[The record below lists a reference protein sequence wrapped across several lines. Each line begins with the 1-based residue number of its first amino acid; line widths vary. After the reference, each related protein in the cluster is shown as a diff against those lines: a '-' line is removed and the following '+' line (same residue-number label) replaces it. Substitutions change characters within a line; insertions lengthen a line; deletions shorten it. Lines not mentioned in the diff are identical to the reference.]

1 MADQQNPF
9 AHLNEPAP
17 APAPPVPVTRG
28 VVVRNPAASQEQ
40 RAEES
45 QAMERERLG
54 ISEAGE
60 ARAAREE
67 VRGSA
72 QELRTEFRRLPVVTA
87 YEQAIPNFVAAL
99 QTAPTGTGDLALVY
113 YFAKTIDPGSAVQ
126 QGEMDNIQTT
136 DARLPAA
143 VQSVLRELR
152 ASDGRFTDT
161 AREGL
166 RQELQRI
173 IAQRNLAYR
182 SARDQYRQLAQS
194 PEYGIDPNLVI
205 GEHIGTRY
213 LDQINEYY
221 QRRREREQGAQAP
234 ERPLEASGLGETF
247 MTPEDRELQSRLQAI
262 WNTATLEEL
271 QAIAAEYNR
280 TIPLG
285 SQQELDEARRQGRGI
300 AADPSGRRTGA
311 QRVLGEA
318 AETPVGAYFI
328 GAANALVSGGL
339 DEIAGMLGADADAVQ
354 AGKEA
359 LRERYPV
366 ASFAGEVSGQV
377 LQATPVMRGAAALGA
392 GARGMTAA
400 EVVQGAAYGAGE
412 ANEQRLLGA
421 GAGALGALAG
431 QQVSSRFIEPGVR
444 AVIDRLSGQTGAP
457 REVIERLV
465 DEALP
470 PAGGAAPTAHPAG
483 DAMPSP
489 AAAAEPGP
497 AGVAP
502 PTGVAAPTPPPT
514 GAAAVPPV
522 APTTVPSV
530 AEQQGISQEMIDLAR
545 RAAAG
550 GRGGRAA
557 REELRAAVEA
567 DPTLIQQAEA
577 LGLELPADVFSANV
591 QLRNLVGLARS
602 QPGSAAEASWQQT
615 VSNSAQQVEQSLA
628 EMGASRDL
636 AGLSDEVFTRLNSN
650 MQSLQRQ
657 GDELREAVNANLN
670 MQSRVN
676 ATNLQEALA
685 ETINDLGGI
694 KEATQAMTA
703 QERRLLQA
711 LGVGEE
717 ARQPTYAYMD
727 RLRREIGD
735 ALNNGSGPWADTER
749 VTLQRYYNALA
760 QDRIDHVARE
770 LGQQAA
776 DDLAASNQIF
786 QAMFAARDE
795 MTQLFGRDLDK
806 GIGRQIE
813 SIVSQG
819 ARGDITNL
827 RRMMSLI
834 PEDMRSEVAF
844 SGILANARFR
854 GAEGGFGFR
863 QFNDIYRGIRQNA
876 PVYRELARNMTESQ
890 RTFLDNLYA
899 ISQGIADADNR
910 IIRTGRARGGPA
922 AEINA
927 QSLTQKIVEQ
937 ATRRGVGAM
946 VGGVGGTAM
955 ADVTLGVPLAVAM
968 ETGLAALSRGSSSN
982 LDRVSE
988 VIGSTAYRDLVNE
1001 AARGGNMTRAI
1012 NRLANSRP
1020 FGLFARSMGLD
1031 TQEARRAWIRSALT
1045 TGTVSGVGGG
1055 QEQTGPQTIIVG
1067 PQQ

>member
-1 MADQQNPF
+1 MADEQNPF
-9 AHLNEPAP
+9 AHLNAPAQPAP
-17 APAPPVPVTRG
+17 VQAQPTDRG
-28 VVVRNPAASQEQ
+28 VVIVNPAVREQQ

-45 QAMERERLG
+45 QAMEAERLRL
-54 ISEAGE
+54 SQAGE
-60 ARAAREE
+60 LRSGREE
-67 VRGSA
+67 TRTTAENLRKEYRGLPA
-72 QELRTEFRRLPVVTA
+72 VEAYENAITNYAAGLRTA
-87 YEQAIPNFVAAL
+87 PN
-99 QTAPTGTGDLALVY
+99 GSGDLALVY
-113 YFAKTIDPGSAVQ
+113 NFAKIVDPGSAVQ
-126 QGEMDNIQTT
+126 QGEMENIQST

-143 VQSVLRELR
+143 VQTALRELR
-152 ASDGRFTDT
+152 ASDGVFTDE

-166 RQELQRI
+166 RREMHNLI
-173 IAQRNLAYR
+173 SQRNLAYR
-182 SARDQYRQLAQS
+182 AARDQYSQLALS
-194 PEYGIDPNLVI
+194 PEYGVNPDLVI
-205 GEHIGTRY
+205 GQHAGTPF
-213 LDQINEYY
+213 
-221 QRRREREQGAQAP
+221 REQISEYWAAQQAAQEP
-234 ERPLEASGLGETF
+234 QEEEAARVSGTGDF
-247 MTPEDRELQSRLQAI
+247 MTAEDRELQGRLRSAY
-262 WNTATLEEL
+262 NAGATLEEL
-271 QAIAAEYNR
+271 QAISAEYNR
-280 TIPLG
+280 TLPI
-285 SQQELDEARRQGRGI
+285 STQEALDAGRREGRDI
-300 AADPSGRRTGA
+300 RVLPSGRRTVA
-311 QRVLGEA
+311 EETLGGV
-318 AETPVGAYFI
+318 AESPVGAYFV
-328 GAANALVSGGL
+328 GAANALLSGGM
-339 DEIAGMLGADADAVQ
+339 DEIGNALGMDAETIQ
-354 AGKEA
+354 LSKEQ
-359 LRERYPV
+359 LRKDYPV
-366 ASFAGEVSGQV
+366 SSFAGEASGQA
-377 LQATPVMRGAAALGA
+377 LQFALTRRA
-392 GARGMTAA
+392 GVPTQYQPAA
-400 EVVQGAAYGAGE
+400 EVVQGAAYGFGESNEDRLTGAAFGAGG
-412 ANEQRLLGA
+412 AVVGQQFAQRLL
-421 GAGALGALAG
+421 
-431 QQVSSRFIEPGVR
+431 EPGIQAIIQR
-444 AVIDRLSGQTGAP
+444 ISRDTGAP
-457 REVIERLV
+457 REVVEQLV
-465 DEALP
+465 EESFGGGAARQAMPEVPPVGGAVPEMPPSP
-470 PAGGAAPTAHPAG
+470 PAGAAPPPAGAA
-483 DAMPSP
+483 
-489 AAAAEPGP
+489 
-497 AGVAP
+497 AP
-502 PTGVAAPTPPPT
+502 EVPAPTPTPPR
-514 GAAAVPPV
+514 A
-522 APTTVPSV
+522 PSV

-591 QLRNLVGLARS
+591 QLRNLAGLARS
-602 QPGSAAEASWQQT
+602 QPGSAAEASWQQI

-694 KEATQAMTA
+694 EEATQAMTA

-786 QAMFAARDE
+786 QAMYAARDE
-795 MTQLFGRDLDK
+795 MTNLFGRDLDK

-922 AEINA
+922 EEINA
-927 QSLTQKIVEQ
+927 QSLTQRIVEQ
-937 ATRRGVGAM
+937 ATRRGIGAGTGM
-946 VGGVGGTAM
+946 LGGTLLG
-955 ADVTLGVPLAVAM
+955 DVTMGIPAAVAL
-968 ETGLAALSRGSSSN
+968 EAGLAYLGRGSASN

-988 VIGSTAYRDLVNE
+988 VIGSAAYRDLVNE
-1001 AARGGNMTRAI
+1001 AGRGGNMTRAI

-1020 FGLFARSMGLD
+1020 FGLFARGLGLN
-1031 TQEARRAWIRSALT
+1031 TQDARRAWIRSALAVGAT
-1045 TGTVSGVGGG
+1045 EQVGGEPA
-1055 QEQTGPQTIIVG
+1055 QADSQAIMVEA
-1067 PQQ
+1067 QQ